1 MGHAL
6 VAMALPGV
14 DPVQKVSIIP
24 RGVAA
29 LGYTIQRPLED
40 RFLMDR
46 KELMNR
52 MAVLLGGRA
61 AESLVYDEVSTG
73 AADDLV
79 KATEIARSMVARFGM
94 DPKLGQVAYETDAAP
109 LLGGPG
115 GASWQPRRYGE
126 ETASG
131 IDAAVRELVETAF
144 LRAVSILSTNRD
156 LLGRAAQ
163 NLLNQETL
171 SSEDLETIDRSVARD
186 AGGWTAAP
194 PGVGLAA
201 ATAVERG

>member
-1 MGHAL
+1 
-6 VAMALPGV
+6 MA
-14 DPVQKVSIIP
+14 
-24 RGVAA
+24 
-29 LGYTIQRPLED
+29 
-40 RFLMDR
+40 
-46 KELMNR
+46 NR
-52 MAVLLGGRA
+52 IKDCGR
-61 AESLVYDEVSTG
+61 L
-73 AADDLV
+73 DDLTRF
-79 KATEIARSMVARFGM
+79 ATDCQRAET
-94 DPKLGQVAYETDAAP
+94 LGDLHGT
-109 LLGGPG
+109 
-115 GASWQPRRYGE
+115 
-126 ETASG
+126 